1 MRSKNRLWVSL
12 LVVMAALALAGLGAG
27 LAFADDEGTPPDHVF
42 AGLLNEDGA
51 VQGIYVAGEPGY
63 EELMWHQVGPAEFAA
78 IAHLGAGAFDIT
90 WYVNALPG
98 TIHIDETA

>member
-1 MRSKNRLWVSL
+1 MTRKNRLWVL
-12 LVVMAALALAGLGAG
+12 LLAVAAAFALVGLGAAG
-27 LAFADDEGTPPDHVF
+27 ALADDDGTPPDHVF
-42 AGLLNEDGA
+42 AGLLNEDGV

-78 IAHLGAGAFDIT
+78 IAHHGAGAFDIT